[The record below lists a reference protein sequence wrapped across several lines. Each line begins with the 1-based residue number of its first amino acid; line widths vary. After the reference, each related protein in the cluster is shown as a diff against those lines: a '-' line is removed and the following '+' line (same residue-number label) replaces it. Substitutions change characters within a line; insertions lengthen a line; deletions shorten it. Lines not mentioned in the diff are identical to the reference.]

1 MTQAEGLRG
10 DELSSNTEGQAV
22 LLPLPRLRQQTFER
36 KERKHNRIRIRTRFK
51 IPYKYKQ

>member
-22 LLPLPRLRQQTFER
+22 LLPLPRLRQQTLSD
-36 KERKHNRIRIRTRFK
+36 KDKDK
-51 IPYKYKQ
+51 I